1 MEFSVEILTILN
13 LLGFYGIFI
22 DFGGLAKAYG

>member
-1 MEFSVEILTILN
+1 MEFSVKILISLN

-22 DFGGLAKAYG
+22 DFGGLAEAYG